1 MNIVFMGTP
10 GFAVKIIDEI
20 RKKHNVVLV
29 VTQPDV
35 YNIKKKKF
43 DYSEVKKYA
52 LENEL
57 PLFQPE
63 KIRNDYQSILDL
75 DVDLIV
81 TAAYGQI
88 IPKELLERKK

>member
-10 GFAVKIIDEI
+10 GFAVSIIDEI

-43 DYSEVKKYA
+43 DYS
-52 LENEL
+52 
-57 PLFQPE
+57 
-63 KIRNDYQSILDL
+63 
-75 DVDLIV
+75 
-81 TAAYGQI
+81 
-88 IPKELLERKK
+88 

>member
-35 YNIKKKKF
+35 YNIKKKKL

-57 PLFQPE
+57 GY
-63 KIRNDYQSILDL
+63 KN
-75 DVDLIV
+75 V
-81 TAAYGQI
+81 TAKGGQN
-88 IPKELLERKK
+88 